1 MQTLHAHYSK
11 EKINIQKFFDNIN
24 KKDDEHSAKP
34 AIRSSLMV
42 PWREDQI
49 KKSSSNESLTKI
61 RGSQISNNVSPSQ
74 NSKKSPNSNSEKNS
88 SNSPNELKL
97 ISSQHPPE

>member
-1 MQTLHAHYSK
+1 MHTLQTLHAHYSK

-24 KKDDEHSAKP
+24 KKEDEQIAKP
-34 AIRSSLMV
+34 IRSSLMV

-61 RGSQISNNVSPSQ
+61 RASQMSMNRSPSPS
-74 NSKKSPNSNSEKNS
+74 NGKKSGNSNNSEKN
-88 SNSPNELKL
+88 
-97 ISSQHPPE
+97 